1 MFQAIG
7 VVSRAMAQ
15 TEPETAES
23 GTTEATGM
31 LTVDELAEVTGVS
44 VRNIRYYA
52 SLGLLPPPERR
63 GRIAYYGPEHRA
75 RLDLT
80 VALQDHGF
88 TLHAIERYL
97 ARLPEDVTVEDL
109 AMQRAMITSWTTP
122 DAEEVLRD
130 IGRELRRLGL
140 SRDVITAAHELT
152 ERHLD
157 ALATD
162 LRTLLEDAVLD
173 PWRRTHHSADEVA
186 LLEEGL
192 PRLRGLVV
200 QSVMISFQSAVNRSI
215 GRSLRR
221 GV

>member
-1 MFQAIG
+1 
-7 VVSRAMAQ
+7 MAQ
-15 TEPETAES
+15 TESEVGTAV
-23 GTTEATGM
+23 GD
-31 LTVDELAEVTGVS
+31 LTVDELAAVTGVS

-63 GRIAYYGPEHRA
+63 GRIAYYGAEHRA

-80 VALQDHGF
+80 VALQEHGF
-88 TLHAIERYL
+88 TLQAIERYL

-122 DAEEVLRD
+122 DAGEVLRD
-130 IGRELRRLGL
+130 IRRELRELGL
-140 SRDVITAAHELT
+140 SRDVLTAAHELI

-157 ALATD
+157 ELAGD
-162 LRTLLEDAVLD
+162 LRTLLEDDVLD
-173 PWRRTHHSADEVA
+173 PWRRTHHTPDELA
-186 LLEEGL
+186 SLERGL

-200 QSVMISFQSAVNRSI
+200 QSVMISFQNAVNRAI
-215 GRSLRR
+215 GRSLRK

>member
-1 MFQAIG
+1 
-7 VVSRAMAQ
+7 MAQ
-15 TEPETAES
+15 TESEAGTAV
-23 GTTEATGM
+23 GD

-63 GRIAYYGPEHRA
+63 GRIAYYGAEHRA

-80 VALQDHGF
+80 VALQEHGF
-88 TLHAIERYL
+88 TLQAIERYL

-122 DAEEVLRD
+122 AADEVLRD
-130 IGRELRRLGL
+130 IRRELRELGL
-140 SRDVITAAHELT
+140 SRDVLTAAHELI

-157 ALATD
+157 ELAGD
-162 LRTLLEDAVLD
+162 LRTLLEDDVLD
-173 PWRRTHHSADEVA
+173 PWRRTHHTPDELA
-186 LLEEGL
+186 SLEQGL

-200 QSVMISFQSAVNRSI
+200 QSVMISFQNAVNRVI
-215 GRSLRR
+215 GRSLRK

>member
-1 MFQAIG
+1 MFQAMR
-7 VVSRAMAQ
+7 VVSRGMTQ
-15 TEPETAES
+15 TEPEAADE
-23 GTTEATGM
+23 TGA

-52 SLGLLPPPERR
+52 SLGLLPAPQRR
-63 GRIAYYGPEHRA
+63 GRVAYYGPEHRA

-80 VALQDHGF
+80 TTLQEHGF
-88 TLHAIERYL
+88 TLQAIERYL
-97 ARLPEDVTVEDL
+97 ARLPQDITVEDL
-109 AMQRAMITSWTTP
+109 AMQRAMITSWTVP
-122 DAEEVLRD
+122 DAEEVLRT

-140 SRDVITAAHELT
+140 SRDALATAQAIT

-157 ALATD
+157 ALAGD
-162 LRTLLEDAVLD
+162 LRALIEDELLD

-186 LLEEGL
+186 HLEEGL

-200 QSVMISFQSAVNRSI
+200 QAVMISFQGAVNRVI
-215 GRSLRR
+215 GRSLRK